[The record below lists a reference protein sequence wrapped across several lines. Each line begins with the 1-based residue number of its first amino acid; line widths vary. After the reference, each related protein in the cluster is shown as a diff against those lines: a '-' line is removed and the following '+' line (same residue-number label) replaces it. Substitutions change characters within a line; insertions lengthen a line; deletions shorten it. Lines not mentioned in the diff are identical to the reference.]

1 MKLLKSITNI
11 KNTVVEIYKRPRYI
25 LLNIVSIIVYYYIF
39 TILIS
44 YQNYGILL
52 IELPILLLYAMI
64 LLSSILFTISIYA
77 IKNTIRNQAKITGSA
92 TSIITILFG
101 GVIGGCGCAA
111 PIIYGLTAIGISLST
126 TSYVAYVINNY
137 VTQIFLMVLFIDA
150 ILILYYL
157 NKLSYASCRVKSKKD
172 KKIKK
177 RKIIKLQ

>member
-1 MKLLKSITNI
+1 MKLLKNISNI
-11 KNTVVEIYKRPRYI
+11 KNTVIKIYKRPRYI
-25 LLNIVSIIVYYYIF
+25 LLNIASIIVYYYIF

-52 IELPILLLYAMI
+52 IELPISLIYAMI

-77 IKNTIRNQAKITGSA
+77 IKNTIKNQAKITGSA

-126 TSYVAYVINNY
+126 TSYMAYIINDY
-137 VTQIFLMVLFIDA
+137 ITQIFLVVLLIDT

-157 NKLSYASCRVKSKKD
+157 NKLSYASCRVKTKKN
-172 KKIKK
+172 K
-177 RKIIKLQ
+177 R